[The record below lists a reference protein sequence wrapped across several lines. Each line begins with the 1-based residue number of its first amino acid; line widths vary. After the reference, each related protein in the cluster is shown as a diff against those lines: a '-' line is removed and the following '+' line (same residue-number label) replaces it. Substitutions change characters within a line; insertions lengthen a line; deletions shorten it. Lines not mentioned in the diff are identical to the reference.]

1 MTSKYSPKVSVMVI
15 TYNQEDLI
23 CATLDSVLAQNYP
36 NLEVVVADD
45 ASTDNTPLII
55 EQYHDKY
62 PDIIKPVLNTTNLGI
77 TGNSNAAFF
86 HCTGELIAILGGDD
100 IFLPG
105 KIEKQVRQF
114 ENPKVVLSYHP
125 VDIFLH
131 QTGETLFLT
140 NTTEREF
147 IGNAYDIISKG
158 GIPGAS
164 SVMVRR
170 SACPEHGFDPQ
181 FPVVSDWIFYIE
193 VALKGEVAFLNEM
206 LGRYRKHGKG
216 ASERTLEL
224 MSESL
229 MTLDV
234 VIERYGENDRQLIS
248 ICTKGKR
255 RYILGEVYRQ
265 IILNKTENIPYL
277 FSLLQ
282 QNTNGIA
289 IYAVKF
295 VGIVLSNK
303 FIVAFLSRVLPKLK
317 NFIKRNIA

>member
-1 MTSKYSPKVSVMVI
+1 V
-15 TYNQEDLI
+15 
-23 CATLDSVLAQNYP
+23 
-36 NLEVVVADD
+36 
-45 ASTDNTPLII
+45 
-55 EQYHDKY
+55 
-62 PDIIKPVLNTTNLGI
+62 
-77 TGNSNAAFF
+77 
-86 HCTGELIAILGGDD
+86 AILGGDD

-105 KIEKQVRQF
+105 KIQKQVKQF
-114 ENPKVVLSYHP
+114 LDPDVVLSYHP

-140 NTTEREF
+140 NTTQHEY

-170 SACPEHGFDPQ
+170 SACPAHGFDPL

-193 VALKGEVAFLNEM
+193 VALKGKVVFLDEM

-229 MTLDV
+229 LTLDV
-234 VIERYGENDRQLIS
+234 VIERYGKNDSHLVEV
-248 ICTKGKR
+248 CAKGKR

-265 IILNKTENIPYL
+265 VIANKTSNISYL
-277 FSLLQ
+277 CSLLES
-282 QNTNGIA
+282 NSDTRSKYEAKVLDVI
-289 IYAVKF
+289 
-295 VGIVLSNK
+295 LSNSV
-303 FIVAFLSRVLPKLK
+303 IVSCLSRMLPKLK
-317 NFIKRNIA
+317 TFIKRNIA